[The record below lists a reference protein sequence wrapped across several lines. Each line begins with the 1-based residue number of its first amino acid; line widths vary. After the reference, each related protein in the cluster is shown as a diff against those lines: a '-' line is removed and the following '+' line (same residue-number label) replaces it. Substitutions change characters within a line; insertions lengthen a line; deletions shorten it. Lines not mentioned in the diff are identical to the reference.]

1 LSDGTKVW
9 LNAASSL
16 RFPTAFVGSERKVEM
31 TGEGYFEVAHND
43 KKPFLVRAGG
53 MDVEVLGTHFNI
65 NAYEDE
71 EAVKTTLLEG
81 KVRASAGH
89 DQAVVLKPGEQA
101 RLSQSNAQLSTL
113 NNINVEEVIAWKNG
127 KFQFGE
133 AMDIG
138 MVMRQLSRWYD
149 LDVVYDGKVTG
160 HIGGTI
166 SRNVKI
172 SEVLKM
178 LEMTGAVHFVIRN
191 REVIVKPG

>member
-1 LSDGTKVW
+1 
-9 LNAASSL
+9 
-16 RFPTAFVGSERKVEM
+16 
-31 TGEGYFEVAHND
+31 
-43 KKPFLVRAGG
+43 
-53 MDVEVLGTHFNI
+53 
-65 NAYEDE
+65 
-71 EAVKTTLLEG
+71 
-81 KVRASAGH
+81 
-89 DQAVVLKPGEQA
+89 
-101 RLSQSNAQLSTL
+101 
-113 NNINVEEVIAWKNG
+113 VIAWKNG